1 MTQDVINLIEQ
12 KLKFAPPLNARIKF
26 DLGDDGVMVLD
37 GLTSPAKV
45 TMGDG
50 EAETTIVMTK
60 ENLMALAN
68 GNLNPTMA
76 FMTGKLKVTG
86 KMGYALKLSSL
97 LEE

>member
-45 TMGDG
+45 NMGDG
-50 EAETTIVMTK
+50 EAETTITMTK

-76 FMTGKLKVTG
+76 FMTGKLKVAG

-97 LEE
+97 LED

>member
-26 DLGDDGVMVLD
+26 DLGDDGILLLN
-37 GLTSPAKV
+37 GLEAPAKV
-45 TMGDG
+45 TQEDG
-50 EAETTIVMTK
+50 EAETVITMTK
-60 ENLMALAN
+60 ENLLALAN
-68 GNLNPTMA
+68 GALNPTMA

-97 LEE
+97 LED